1 MICLCC
7 GKPIKDPQKAN
18 NGWHHTC
25 IKRFFGTK
33 ELPELNLSAD
43 TIESIANEC
52 TRRGFTVPGVQ
63 KKLSLHL
70 SNEKN
75 DKVRLT
81 LVGYPAGYILKPQT
95 ADYPALPEAEYL
107 VMQMA
112 KMTGIKTV
120 PFALIRLAETGE
132 FAYITKRIDRT
143 ASGEK
148 IAMEDFCQL
157 DLRVTADKYKGS
169 YEQIAKLIQKY
180 SSTPKLD
187 LINFWEQVIFSW
199 VTGNADMHLKNFSL
213 YSQSKGNYVLT
224 PAYDMLSTVLVM
236 PEDTEE
242 LALTLNGKKS
252 KIKKK
257 DFIIAITASGIED
270 KIIDNLFKKFAKAEQ
285 SWSDFIRQSL
295 LPETM
300 QKQYINVIN
309 SKLGIIK

>member
-18 NGWHHTC
+18 NGCHHTC

-81 LVGYPAGYILKPQT
+81 FVGYPAGYILKPQT

-112 KMTGIKTV
+112 KMTGI
-120 PFALIRLAETGE
+120 
-132 FAYITKRIDRT
+132 
-143 ASGEK
+143 
-148 IAMEDFCQL
+148 
-157 DLRVTADKYKGS
+157 
-169 YEQIAKLIQKY
+169 
-180 SSTPKLD
+180 
-187 LINFWEQVIFSW
+187 
-199 VTGNADMHLKNFSL
+199 
-213 YSQSKGNYVLT
+213 
-224 PAYDMLSTVLVM
+224 
-236 PEDTEE
+236 
-242 LALTLNGKKS
+242 
-252 KIKKK
+252 
-257 DFIIAITASGIED
+257 
-270 KIIDNLFKKFAKAEQ
+270 
-285 SWSDFIRQSL
+285 
-295 LPETM
+295 
-300 QKQYINVIN
+300 
-309 SKLGIIK
+309 